1 MVKTHRKQ
9 QETIKKSCEHTFP
22 RRGSGQ
28 QIIPMNDGGI
38 GPDTVC
44 FKEENPVTKVK
55 TQKTV
60 RNQQE
65 TMITHLFWCEQ
76 SALTLHRVL
85 QRQGLKISIST

>member
-1 MVKTHRKQ
+1 
-9 QETIKKSCEHTFP
+9 
-22 RRGSGQ
+22 
-28 QIIPMNDGGI
+28 MNDGGI

-65 TMITHLFWCEQ
+65 TMITHLFW
-76 SALTLHRVL
+76 
-85 QRQGLKISIST
+85 